1 MPRSQD
7 PPSPGSVSEI
17 VERVKVIMDLGFDE
31 GMKALGLP
39 NPRCEDRVTLN
50 LFCLRFTDICIVYLC
65 IVYFLIYYIH
75 FYIHI
80 LYILILFT

>member
-1 MPRSQD
+1 MPWSQD